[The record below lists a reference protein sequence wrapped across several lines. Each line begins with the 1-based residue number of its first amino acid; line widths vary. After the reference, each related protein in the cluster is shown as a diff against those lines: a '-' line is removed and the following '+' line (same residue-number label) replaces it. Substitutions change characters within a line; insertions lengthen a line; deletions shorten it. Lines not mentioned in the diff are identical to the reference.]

1 MIQKKKKVHGVL
13 KIMNGV
19 VLMILVKVQQQ
30 HLNVD
35 LFQVYI
41 KIYFYNKKLNIVI
54 IVLIII
60 TFIIYNNKI
69 K

>member
-1 MIQKKKKVHGVL
+1 MIQKKKVHGVL

-41 KIYFYNKKLNIVI
+41 KIYFYNKKLIIVI